1 MDTVVHVGIM
11 HMRFLRMICRAV
23 CVTIVAW
30 CAPNCTSGQVVDL
43 RGNLIPRSPNHPT
56 AHRDL
61 SQTSASAYVW
71 IPRTYNTRFAR
82 RKLSL

>member
-1 MDTVVHVGIM
+1 
-11 HMRFLRMICRAV
+11 MRFLRMICRAV

-30 CAPNCTSGQVVDL
+30 CASNCASGQVVNPAL

-61 SQTSASAYVW
+61 SQTSASARGYVYVV
-71 IPRTYNTRFAR
+71 IFARR